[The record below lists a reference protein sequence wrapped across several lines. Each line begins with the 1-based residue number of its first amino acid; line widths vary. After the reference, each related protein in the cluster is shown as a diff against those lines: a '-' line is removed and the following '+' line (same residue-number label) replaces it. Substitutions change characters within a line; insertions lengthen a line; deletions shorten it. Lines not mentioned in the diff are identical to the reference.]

1 MTGFQ
6 LHRARSFDSPRPRP
20 IFTPMPVPTARPPV
34 VILGMHRSGT
44 SMVSELLDEL
54 GLFVGKQLQD
64 DHESTYFLDLNEQ
77 LFARVGASW
86 DRPLPVLDFLACDEA
101 LRMTVDALTADLSSR
116 RIRPFLGQRTSL
128 AAYDK
133 PWGWKDPR
141 TILTLPLWLRLF
153 PGARLVYII
162 RNGVD
167 VAKSL
172 MVRERQLLATRVE
185 RFDTRMRKHSLRS
198 YLDRAGYKGSPRC
211 LNLRGGFDLWAEYVA
226 AAERHLAGVAEP
238 VYRVRFED
246 VLREPMRH
254 LPELA
259 RFCGLDDGSDRI
271 AAAAKRIDGT
281 RAMAFATDP
290 ATAAFYQ
297 QVRSD
302 PWMVKYGYDNV

>member
-1 MTGFQ
+1 
-6 LHRARSFDSPRPRP
+6 
-20 IFTPMPVPTARPPV
+20 MPVPTARPPV
-34 VILGMHRSGT
+34 IILGMHRSGT
-44 SMVSELLDEL
+44 SMVSELLDDL
-54 GLFVGKQLQD
+54 GLFVGKELQD

-77 LFARVGASW
+77 LFARVGAAW
-86 DRPLPVLDFLACDEA
+86 DWPGPVLDFLAVDDA
-101 LRMTVDALTADLSSR
+101 VRMSADALAADLSSR
-116 RIRPFLGQRTSL
+116 RVRPFLGQRTTL

-141 TILTLPLWLRLF
+141 TVVTLPLWLRLF
-153 PGARLVYII
+153 PEAKLVYII

-172 MVRERQLLATRVE
+172 MVRERQLLQTRVE
-185 RFDTRMRKHSLRS
+185 RFHARMAKRSVRS

-211 LNLRGGFDLWAEYVA
+211 LTLQGGFDLWTEYVA
-226 AAERHLAGVAEP
+226 AAERHLDGIANP
-238 VYRVRFED
+238 VHRVRYED

-271 AAAAKRIDGT
+271 AKAAGQIDGS

-297 QVRSD
+297 QVRAD
-302 PWMVKYGYDNV
+302 PWMARYGYDHV

>member
-1 MTGFQ
+1 
-6 LHRARSFDSPRPRP
+6 
-20 IFTPMPVPTARPPV
+20 MPVPTARQPV
-34 VILGMHRSGT
+34 IILGMHRSGT

-54 GLFVGKQLQD
+54 GLFVGKELQD

-86 DRPLPVLDFLACDEA
+86 DRPLPVSDFLACEEA
-101 LRMTVDALTADLSSR
+101 VRMSAAALTADLSGR
-116 RIRPFLGQRTSL
+116 GVRPFLGRRATLQTFDR
-128 AAYDK
+128 

-141 TILTLPLWLRLF
+141 TVVTLPLWLRLF
-153 PGARLVYII
+153 PDARLVYLI

-172 MVRERQLLATRVE
+172 MVRERNLLATRVE
-185 RFDTRMRKHSLRS
+185 RFEARMAKHSSRS
-198 YLDRAGYKGSPRC
+198 ALDRAGYKGSPRC
-211 LNLRGGFDLWAEYVA
+211 LGLRGGFDLWAEYVT
-226 AAERHLAGVAEP
+226 AAERHLDGVACP
-238 VYRVRFED
+238 VHRVRYED

-259 RFCGLDDGSDRI
+259 RFCGLDDASNRI
-271 AAAAKRIDGT
+271 AAAVGRIDGS

-297 QVRSD
+297 QVRAD
-302 PWMVKYGYDNV
+302 PWMVRYGYHDVATEPAA